1 MAWLM
6 GGGAPKSDMS
16 YLDEN
21 AAFLGAASGA
31 TPTGA
36 TSPAAANASKIN
48 PAAAQFLA
56 SMLKGSSQPGLP
68 AAPPIG
74 PLATSRPPT
83 NAGDFLRQAMMM
95 ASLRELAGGGRG
107 GA

>member
-1 MAWLM
+1 M

-21 AAFLGAASGA
+21 AAFVGADTASGT
-31 TPTGA
+31 TPTGVSPAA
-36 TSPAAANASKIN
+36 TNASKVSPAAAA
-48 PAAAQFLA
+48 FLA

-68 AAPPIG
+68 AALAIG

-95 ASLRELAGGGRG
+95 ASLRELAGGERRG